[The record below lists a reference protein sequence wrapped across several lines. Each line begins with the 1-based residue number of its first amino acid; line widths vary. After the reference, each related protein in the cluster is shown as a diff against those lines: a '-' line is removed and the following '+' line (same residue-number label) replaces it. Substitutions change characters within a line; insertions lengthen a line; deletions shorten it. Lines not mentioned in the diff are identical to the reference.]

1 MRQYMVKRVSIP
13 RKGIVVVDLWNYV
26 ENTGYEI
33 HVCCFGKEKSV
44 YENLRRAVGVITTIN
59 AVDELITRAKN
70 ERKDVQ
76 NR

>member
-1 MRQYMVKRVSIP
+1 MRAYMVKRVCMP
-13 RKGIVVVDLWNYV
+13 CKGKVVVDLWNYV

-59 AVDELITRAKN
+59 VVDELITRAK
-70 ERKDVQ
+70 KK
-76 NR
+76 